1 MHASDYIHR
10 PNGMSFAK
18 EKIIK
23 TREKIMY
30 FCIDS
35 NLYIQYLILFQNH
48 LTTESVI
55 HPFRCLRRSHLL
67 II

>member
-30 FCIDS
+30 FCIDL
-35 NLYIQYLILFQNH
+35 NLYI
-48 LTTESVI
+48 
-55 HPFRCLRRSHLL
+55 
-67 II
+67 